1 MGLPGRLSTRLQ
13 PNHPTDDLL
22 GIAASMLDGLMLG
35 SGDAV
40 IGINP
45 VSYSVDSV
53 TTLLRMIDTARERF
67 RIPTQ
72 SCVLA
77 HLTTQMQAME
87 QGAPL
92 DLLFQSI
99 GGTEGTNT
107 SFGVSMALL
116 AWVTTTVVVIVGH
129 GSIYPVESFR
139 IPRSRTE
146 RRETLRKLK
155 FELIL
160 GLSMGLIGGLSIGGV
175 IAFGGLIDAV
185 SILLDIEP
193 IGRLFLRLTSGL
205 SIGPIGRLF
214 LGLILGLSM
223 GLIGGLILG
232 LKQDLKLR
240 SRPNQGIWNSL
251 QSTLWTSA
259 VFYAGIIV
267 AVFLFLRAAI
277 KEQTWNNLWDLAPSV
292 VAGILL
298 LGLLIALF
306 LGILVG
312 GGIPCIQHLSL
323 RFVLWQSGIAPW
335 NLAQFLNY
343 CTERRL
349 LQCVGG
355 RYRFLHRELLNHFAN
370 SRF

>member
-1 MGLPGRLSTRLQ
+1 MAKQLQ
-13 PNHPTDDLL
+13 QRNQVEILIEQMQPSWIESPR
-22 GIAASMLDGLMLG
+22 
-35 SGDAV
+35 
-40 IGINP
+40 
-45 VSYSVDSV
+45 
-53 TTLLRMIDTARERF
+53 LLRRYQLICGLIFTLIF
-67 RIPTQ
+67 T
-72 SCVLA
+72 LFF
-77 HLTTQMQAME
+77 
-87 QGAPL
+87 
-92 DLLFQSI
+92 LLSSAVSSAV
-99 GGTEGTNT
+99 

-349 LQCVGG
+349 LQRVGG